1 MGLLSNLLN
10 DDSGKKAAGSVS
22 DMEKALA
29 SDRWITI
36 HPHGFLQ
43 GEGEDETKQYYRRI
57 YIDDDGNIEKG
68 LGAGHNIKNLSK
80 VMKEKKKGGGEEKS
94 KEEIKTKAPE
104 KKEDKSKSLAA
115 LRDKVKQ
122 IIDDGNPYNEEKSQ
136 KVGEVI
142 IQILENDEDF
152 QAAVG
157 VSERMA
163 KVQEEM
169 RNFDPQKDK
178 IFQKARQ
185 DFMDYKDK
193 IDEKFISGEIKSYD
207 SLKDP
212 KYQELNAKY
221 RQARDTAYQRNEDSL
236 LKKYGLGHNVSDN
249 ELSEK
254 VIGIVHKS
262 LDGVIDFDKTANPKD
277 FTRSKDLQP
286 PVQNA
291 LSVFSKDMVND
302 LKDNGVSLKK
312 RSARRSCYQNSTKEV
327 LIGTKD
333 REGDNIGVITHEF
346 SHAVEH
352 ANPEIV
358 KIEEDFYNRRT
369 KGEQLQKLSVVTGNS
384 NYKFYEVTRVDKF
397 LHPYMGKDYSTIRG
411 GVVTKKADAYE
422 LLSMGTQYLVTKPHE
437 LMKDRDYMRFV
448 VGCLAYRR
456 K

>member
-10 DDSGKKAAGSVS
+10 DNSGKKAAGSVS
-22 DMEKALA
+22 DIERSLA
-29 SDRWITI
+29 NDDWITI
-36 HPHGFLQ
+36 HPQGFSQ
-43 GEGEDETKQYYRRI
+43 SEGEDETKQYYRRI
-57 YIDDDGNIEKG
+57 FIDDNGNIEKG
-68 LGAGHNIKNLSK
+68 IGAGHNIKNLSK

-115 LRDKVKQ
+115 LREKVKQ
-122 IIDDGNPYNEEKSQ
+122 IIDDGKPYNEEKAQ

-142 IQILENDEDF
+142 VQILENDEDF

-169 RNFDPQKDK
+169 RNFDLQKDK

-193 IDEKFISGEIKSYD
+193 IDEKFISGEIKTYD

-221 RQARDTAYQRNEDSL
+221 RQARDTAYQRNEESL

-262 LDGVIDFDKTANPKD
+262 LDGVIDFDKTANAKD
-277 FTRSKDLQP
+277 FTRSKDLQA
-286 PVQNA
+286 PVHNA
-291 LSVFSKDMVND
+291 LSVFSKQMIDD
-302 LKDNGVSLKK
+302 LKMEGVHLKK
-312 RSARRSCYQNSTKEV
+312 TTGDRSCYRLDTKEV
-327 LIGTKD
+327 RIGGKD
-333 REGDNIGVITHEF
+333 RGGDNIGIITHEF

-352 ANPEIV
+352 SNIRIMQ
-358 KIEEDFYNRRT
+358 IEEDFYNRRT
-369 KGEQLQKLSVVTGNS
+369 QGEKLQRLSVVTGN
-384 NYKFYEVTRVDKF
+384 YKYKPNEVTRTDKF
-397 LHPYMGKDYSTIRG
+397 LNPYMGKDYTDPYTG
-411 GVVTKKADAYE
+411 KADSYE